1 MSSNW
6 KDRPAD
12 YRTLHNPA
20 FCGILLA
27 KAAKDFEETVG
38 HGMPFPLSFL
48 ILPLSTPAA
57 FRSLLPTNAA
67 ASIATWIAEHP
78 HLRIGLANSV
88 RESVPLTREALLF
101 CIQRRAIA
109 IDEARQIRVV
119 PRRIGST
126 ATLERDSSTTQ
137 EMISKARFLG
147 RWFARSGAAST
158 IYFMLGLRP

>member
-27 KAAKDFEETVG
+27 RAAKDYEETAG
-38 HGMPFPLSFL
+38 HGMPFPLAFL
-48 ILPLSTPAA
+48 VLPLSTPTA
-57 FRSLLPTNAA
+57 FRTLLPNNAA

-78 HLRIGLANSV
+78 HLRVGLAESV
-88 RESVPLTREALLF
+88 RNSVPLTREALLF
-101 CIQRRAIA
+101 CIQRRALTIN
-109 IDEARQIRVV
+109 EASHVSAV
-119 PRRIGST
+119 PRRI
-126 ATLERDSSTTQ
+126 SSTTELERASSTTE
-137 EMISKARFLG
+137 EMIGKARFLG

-158 IYFMLGLRP
+158 IY